1 MLPFPPFTPG
11 TETGLHGLQQRLHNR
26 VHLAFTDEE
35 KSIIFSDWIETKCM
49 NMHKDDGGPE
59 VIG

>member
-1 MLPFPPFTPG
+1 MLVPPLTQG
-11 TETGLHGLQQRLHNR
+11 TEIGVHGLQHHPHDY

-35 KSIIFSDWIETKCM
+35 KSIIFYDWIETNCM